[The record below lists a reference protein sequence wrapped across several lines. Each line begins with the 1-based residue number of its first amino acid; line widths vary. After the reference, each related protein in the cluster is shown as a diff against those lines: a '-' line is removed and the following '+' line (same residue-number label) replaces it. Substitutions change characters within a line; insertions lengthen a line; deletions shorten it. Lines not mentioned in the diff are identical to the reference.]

1 MMRIEQE
8 TINEIREK
16 NDILD
21 VVSEYVKLEK
31 RGRNYIG
38 LCPFHDE
45 KTPSFSVSE
54 DKQICHCFGC
64 KKGGNVFQFIQE
76 IKSVSFIDAVSELG
90 NRVGIHIEQE
100 TTSHDTSEIVDDH
113 IKMIEMHEL
122 MANNFHYILK
132 HTEEGE
138 AALAYLKSRGFTD
151 ELIND
156 RKIGYSPNHAKFT
169 HDFLEKNGYEA
180 VLAYEAGLLSRNDET
195 FDYFD
200 RFRDRII
207 FPLQNFQG
215 KTVGFSGRT
224 YTDQSPKYLNS
235 PETPIFQKR
244 KMLYNIDRARK
255 AIRQND
261 EVILLEGFMD
271 VIKASEANIKQVVA
285 TMGTALSKEHIIMV
299 KKLASNV
306 TLLYDGDFAG
316 TEAALNVGK
325 SLLTEGLNVFV
336 VNLPKKMDPDDYI
349 TEYGEDAFKSFVDGQ
364 KQSYVAFK
372 AQQLYYA
379 NENNDLKHDQH
390 LEELIQDLNLI
401 RSEFLR
407 KKVLQQIADL
417 YKVDV
422 NSLKNRLA
430 PTIVQNSIDYNYNV
444 PEIKEKKQDKVGRA
458 EQAILKHFMNHKQ
471 LFLEYHSRINQEDFT
486 SLNNR
491 VIFSRLNGYYKNNDV
506 FNISDFSSYIEEHQ
520 VMETVMYLDSML
532 INDEPE
538 KDEMEDYIEV
548 ISPSVDQELTIEYLN
563 EQLNRAMQ
571 MGDLALQRQYLE
583 QIIQF
588 NRNRM

>member
-1 MMRIEQE
+1 MRIEQE
-8 TINEIREK
+8 LINEIREK

-76 IKSVSFIDAVSELG
+76 IKGISFVDAVRELG
-90 NRVGIHIEQE
+90 DKVDIYIEQQE
-100 TTSHDTSEIVDDH
+100 TAPTEGIVDDH

-122 MANNFHYILK
+122 MANNYHYILK

-138 AALAYLKSRGFTD
+138 AALNYLKSRGFTE

-156 RKIGYSPNHAKFT
+156 RKIGYAPNHSKFT
-169 HDFLEKNGYEA
+169 HDFLEKNGYDA

-207 FPLQNFQG
+207 FPLLNFQG

-255 AIRQND
+255 FIRQND

-271 VIKASEANIKQVVA
+271 VIKSFEADIKQVVA
-285 TMGTALSKEHIIMV
+285 TMGTALSREHVTMV

-316 TEAALNVGK
+316 KEAAINVGK
-325 SLLTEGLNVFV
+325 DLLNEGLNVFV
-336 VNLPKKMDPDDYI
+336 VNLPKTMDPDDYI
-349 TEYGEDAFKSFVDGQ
+349 TEYGSDAFKSFVEGQ
-364 KQSYVAFK
+364 KQSYVTFK

-379 NENNDLKHDQH
+379 NENNDLKHEQH
-390 LEELIQDLNLI
+390 IEELIHDINLI
-401 RSEFLR
+401 QSEFLR
-407 KKVLQQIADL
+407 KKVLQQVADL

-422 NSLKNRLA
+422 NSLKNRLS
-430 PTIVQNSIDYNYNV
+430 PNIVQNYTDYNNFV
-444 PEIKEKKQDKVGRA
+444 PEMKEKKLDKIGRA
-458 EQAILKHFMNHKQ
+458 EQALLKHFMNHKQ

-520 VMETVMYLDSML
+520 IIETVMYLDSLL

-538 KDEMEDYIEV
+538 TEEIEDYIRIICPNEHKEN
-548 ISPSVDQELTIEYLN
+548 SIEYLN
-563 EQLNRAMQ
+563 QQLNKAMQ
-571 MGDLALQRQYLE
+571 AGDIALQRQYLE
-583 QIIQF
+583 QIVQY

>member
-1 MMRIEQE
+1 MRIEQE
-8 TINEIREK
+8 LINEIREK

-76 IKSVSFIDAVSELG
+76 IKGISFVDAVRELG
-90 NRVGIHIEQE
+90 DKVDIHIEKQE
-100 TTSHDTSEIVDDH
+100 TAPTEGIVDDH

-122 MANNFHYILK
+122 MANNYHYILK

-138 AALAYLKSRGFTD
+138 AALNYLKSRGFTE

-156 RKIGYSPNHAKFT
+156 RKIGYAPNHSKFT
-169 HDFLEKNGYEA
+169 HDFLEKNGYDA

-207 FPLQNFQG
+207 FPLLNFQG

-255 AIRQND
+255 FIRQND

-271 VIKASEANIKQVVA
+271 VIKSFEADIKQVVA
-285 TMGTALSKEHIIMV
+285 TMGTALSREHVTMV

-316 TEAALNVGK
+316 KEAAINVGK
-325 SLLTEGLNVFV
+325 DLLNEGLNVFV
-336 VNLPKKMDPDDYI
+336 VNLPKTMDPDDYI
-349 TEYGEDAFKSFVDGQ
+349 TEYGSDAFKSFVEGQ

-379 NENNDLKHDQH
+379 NENNDLKHEQH
-390 LEELIQDLNLI
+390 IEELIHDINLI
-401 RSEFLR
+401 QSEFLR
-407 KKVLQQIADL
+407 KKVLQQVADL

-422 NSLKNRLA
+422 NSLKNRLS
-430 PTIVQNSIDYNYNV
+430 PNIVQNHTDYNNFV
-444 PEIKEKKQDKVGRA
+444 PEMKEKKLDKVGRA
-458 EQAILKHFMNHKQ
+458 EQALLKHFMNHKQ

-520 VMETVMYLDSML
+520 IIETVMYLDSLL

-538 KDEMEDYIEV
+538 TEEIEDYIRI
-548 ISPSVDQELTIEYLN
+548 ISPNEHKENSIEYLN
-563 EQLNRAMQ
+563 QQLNKAMQ
-571 MGDLALQRQYLE
+571 AGDIALQRQYLE
-583 QIIQF
+583 QIVQY

>member
-1 MMRIEQE
+1 MRIEQE

-31 RGRNYIG
+31 KGRNYIG

-76 IKSVSFIDAVSELG
+76 IKDIPFVEAVKELG
-90 NRVGIHIEQE
+90 SRVDIHVESNE
-100 TTSHDTSEIVDDH
+100 PSSSEAIVDDH

-138 AALAYLKSRGFTD
+138 EALAYLKSRGFTD

-156 RKIGYSPNHAKFT
+156 RKIGYSPNHSKFT
-169 HDFLEKNGYEA
+169 HDFLEKNGYDA
-180 VLAYEAGLLSRNDET
+180 VLAFEAGLLSRNDET

-207 FPLQNFQG
+207 FPLLNFQG

-224 YTDQSPKYLNS
+224 YTDQTPKYLNS

-255 AIRQND
+255 FIRQND

-271 VIKASEANIKQVVA
+271 VIKADQADIKQVVA

-316 TEAALNVGK
+316 NEAALNVGK
-325 SLLTEGLNVFV
+325 ILLNEGINVYV
-336 VNLPKKMDPDDYI
+336 VHLPKKMDPDDYI
-349 TEYGEDAFKSFVDGQ
+349 TEYGNEAFKSFVDSQ
-364 KQSYVAFK
+364 KQSFVGFK

-379 NENNDLKHDQH
+379 NENNDLKHEQH
-390 LEELIQDLNLI
+390 LEELINDINLI
-401 RSEFLR
+401 RSDFLR
-407 KKVLQQIADL
+407 KKVLQQVADL

-422 NSLKNRLA
+422 NSLKNQLS
-430 PTIVQNSIDYNYNV
+430 PNIVQNTIDYDQYV
-444 PEIKEKKQDKVGRA
+444 PDFKEKKLDKVGRA
-458 EQAILKHFMNHKQ
+458 EQALIKHFMNQKQ

-506 FNISDFSSYIEEHQ
+506 FNISDFSSYIEDHNI
-520 VMETVMYLDSML
+520 METVMYLDSLL
-532 INDEPE
+532 INDDPE
-538 KDEMEDYIEV
+538 SEEIEDYINI
-548 ISPSVDQELTIEYLN
+548 ISPEEIKENTIEYLN
-563 EQLNRAMQ
+563 EQLNKAMQ
-571 MGDLALQRQYLE
+571 SGDMALQRQYLE
-583 QIIQF
+583 QIVQY

>member
-1 MMRIEQE
+1 MRIEQE
-8 TINEIREK
+8 LINEIREK

-76 IKSVSFIDAVSELG
+76 IKGISFVDAVRELG
-90 NRVGIHIEQE
+90 DKVDIHIEQQE
-100 TTSHDTSEIVDDH
+100 TAPTEGIVDDH

-122 MANNFHYILK
+122 MANNYHYILK

-138 AALAYLKSRGFTD
+138 AALNYLKSRGFTE

-156 RKIGYSPNHAKFT
+156 RKIGYAPNHSKFT
-169 HDFLEKNGYEA
+169 HDFLEKNGYDA

-207 FPLQNFQG
+207 FPLLNFQG

-244 KMLYNIDRARK
+244 KMLYNINRARK
-255 AIRQND
+255 FIRQND

-271 VIKASEANIKQVVA
+271 VIKSFEADIKQVVA
-285 TMGTALSKEHIIMV
+285 TMGTALSREHVTMV

-316 TEAALNVGK
+316 KEAAINVGK
-325 SLLTEGLNVFV
+325 DLLNEGLNVFV
-336 VNLPKKMDPDDYI
+336 VNLPKTMDPDDYI
-349 TEYGEDAFKSFVDGQ
+349 TEYGSDAFKSFVEGQ
-364 KQSYVAFK
+364 KQSYVTFK

-379 NENNDLKHDQH
+379 NENNDLKHEQH
-390 LEELIQDLNLI
+390 IEELIHDINLI
-401 RSEFLR
+401 QSEFLR
-407 KKVLQQIADL
+407 KKVLQQVADL

-422 NSLKNRLA
+422 NSLKNRLS
-430 PTIVQNSIDYNYNV
+430 PNIVQNYTDYNNFV
-444 PEIKEKKQDKVGRA
+444 PEMKEKKLDKIGRA
-458 EQAILKHFMNHKQ
+458 EQALLKHFMNHKQ

-520 VMETVMYLDSML
+520 IIETVMYLDSLL

-538 KDEMEDYIEV
+538 TEEIEDYIRIICPNEHKEN
-548 ISPSVDQELTIEYLN
+548 SIEYLN
-563 EQLNRAMQ
+563 QQLNKAMQ
-571 MGDLALQRQYLE
+571 AGDIALQRQYLE
-583 QIIQF
+583 QIVQY

>member
-1 MMRIEQE
+1 MRIEQE

-76 IKSVSFIDAVSELG
+76 IKDIPFVEAVKELG
-90 NRVGIHIEQE
+90 SRVDIHVESNE
-100 TTSHDTSEIVDDH
+100 PSSSEAIVDDH

-138 AALAYLKSRGFTD
+138 EALAYLKSRGFTD

-156 RKIGYSPNHAKFT
+156 RKIGYSPNHSKFT
-169 HDFLEKNGYEA
+169 HDFLEKNGYDA
-180 VLAYEAGLLSRNDET
+180 VLAFEAGLLSRNDET

-207 FPLQNFQG
+207 FPLLNFQG

-224 YTDQSPKYLNS
+224 YTDQTPKYLNS

-255 AIRQND
+255 FIRQND

-271 VIKASEANIKQVVA
+271 VIKADQADIKQVVA

-316 TEAALNVGK
+316 NEAALNVGK
-325 SLLTEGLNVFV
+325 ILLNEGINVYV
-336 VNLPKKMDPDDYI
+336 VHLPKKMDPDDYI
-349 TEYGEDAFKSFVDGQ
+349 TEYGNEAFKSFVDSQ
-364 KQSYVAFK
+364 KQSFVGFK

-379 NENNDLKHDQH
+379 NENNDLKHEQH
-390 LEELIQDLNLI
+390 LEQLINDINLI
-401 RSEFLR
+401 RSDFLR
-407 KKVLQQIADL
+407 KKVLQQVADL

-422 NSLKNRLA
+422 NSLKNQLS
-430 PTIVQNSIDYNYNV
+430 PNIVQNTIDYDQYV
-444 PEIKEKKQDKVGRA
+444 PDFKEKKLDKVGRA
-458 EQAILKHFMNHKQ
+458 EQALIKHFMNQKQ

-506 FNISDFSSYIEEHQ
+506 FNISDFSSYIEDHNI
-520 VMETVMYLDSML
+520 MESVMYLDSLL
-532 INDEPE
+532 INDDPE
-538 KDEMEDYIEV
+538 SEEIEDYINI
-548 ISPSVDQELTIEYLN
+548 ISPEEIKENTIEYLN
-563 EQLNRAMQ
+563 EQLNKAMQ
-571 MGDLALQRQYLE
+571 SGDMALQRQYLE
-583 QIIQF
+583 QIVQY

>member
-1 MMRIEQE
+1 MRIEQE
-8 TINEIREK
+8 LINEIREK

-76 IKSVSFIDAVSELG
+76 IKGISFVDAVRELG
-90 NRVGIHIEQE
+90 DKVDIHLEQQE
-100 TTSHDTSEIVDDH
+100 TAPTEGIVDDH

-122 MANNFHYILK
+122 MANNYHYILK

-138 AALAYLKSRGFTD
+138 AALNYLKSRGFTE

-156 RKIGYSPNHAKFT
+156 RKIGYAPNHYKFT
-169 HDFLEKNGYEA
+169 HDFLEKNGYDA

-207 FPLQNFQG
+207 FPLLNFQG

-255 AIRQND
+255 FIRQND

-271 VIKASEANIKQVVA
+271 VIKSFEADIKQVVA
-285 TMGTALSKEHIIMV
+285 TMGTALSREHVTMV

-316 TEAALNVGK
+316 KEAAINVGK
-325 SLLTEGLNVFV
+325 DLLNEGLNVFV
-336 VNLPKKMDPDDYI
+336 VNLPKTMDPDDYI
-349 TEYGEDAFKSFVDGQ
+349 TEYGSDAFKSFVEGQ
-364 KQSYVAFK
+364 KQSYVTFK

-379 NENNDLKHDQH
+379 NENNDLKHEQH
-390 LEELIQDLNLI
+390 IEELIHDINLI
-401 RSEFLR
+401 QSEFLR
-407 KKVLQQIADL
+407 KKVLQQVADL

-422 NSLKNRLA
+422 NSLKNRLS
-430 PTIVQNSIDYNYNV
+430 PNIVQNYTDYNNFV
-444 PEIKEKKQDKVGRA
+444 PEMKEKKLDKIGRA
-458 EQAILKHFMNHKQ
+458 EQALLKHFMNHKQ

-520 VMETVMYLDSML
+520 IIETVMYLDSLL

-538 KDEMEDYIEV
+538 TEEIEDYIRI
-548 ISPSVDQELTIEYLN
+548 ISPNEHKENSIEYLN
-563 EQLNRAMQ
+563 QQLNKAMQ
-571 MGDLALQRQYLE
+571 AGDIALQRQYLE
-583 QIIQF
+583 QIVQY

>member
-1 MMRIEQE
+1 MRIEQE

-76 IKSVSFIDAVSELG
+76 IKDIPFVEAVKELG
-90 NRVGIHIEQE
+90 SRVDIHVESNE
-100 TTSHDTSEIVDDH
+100 PSSSEAIVDDH

-138 AALAYLKSRGFTD
+138 EALAYLKSRGFTD

-156 RKIGYSPNHAKFT
+156 RKIGYSPNHSKFT
-169 HDFLEKNGYEA
+169 HDFLEKNGYDA
-180 VLAYEAGLLSRNDET
+180 VLAFEAGLLSRNDET

-200 RFRDRII
+200 RFRDKII
-207 FPLQNFQG
+207 FPLLNFQG

-224 YTDQSPKYLNS
+224 YTDQTPKYLNS

-255 AIRQND
+255 FIRQND

-271 VIKASEANIKQVVA
+271 VIKADQADIKQVVA

-316 TEAALNVGK
+316 NEAALNVGK
-325 SLLTEGLNVFV
+325 ILLNEGINVYV
-336 VNLPKKMDPDDYI
+336 VHLPKKMDPDDYI
-349 TEYGEDAFKSFVDGQ
+349 TEYGNEAFKSFVDSQ
-364 KQSYVAFK
+364 KQSFVGFK

-379 NENNDLKHDQH
+379 NENNDLKHEQH
-390 LEELIQDLNLI
+390 LEELINDINLI
-401 RSEFLR
+401 RSDFLR
-407 KKVLQQIADL
+407 KKVLQQVADL

-422 NSLKNRLA
+422 NSLKNQLS
-430 PTIVQNSIDYNYNV
+430 PNIVQNTIDYDQYV
-444 PEIKEKKQDKVGRA
+444 PDFKEKKLDKVGRA
-458 EQAILKHFMNHKQ
+458 EQALIKHFMNQKQ

-506 FNISDFSSYIEEHQ
+506 FNISDFSSYIEDHNI
-520 VMETVMYLDSML
+520 METVMYLDSLL
-532 INDEPE
+532 INDDPE
-538 KDEMEDYIEV
+538 SEEIEDYINI
-548 ISPSVDQELTIEYLN
+548 ISPEEIKENTIEYLN
-563 EQLNRAMQ
+563 EQLNKAMQ
-571 MGDLALQRQYLE
+571 SGDMALQRQYLE
-583 QIIQF
+583 QIVQY

>member
-8 TINEIREK
+8 LINEIREK

-76 IKSVSFIDAVSELG
+76 IKDVSFVDAVRELG
-90 NRVGIHIEQE
+90 DKVDIHIEKQE
-100 TTSHDTSEIVDDH
+100 TVATDSMVDDH

-122 MANNFHYILK
+122 MANNYHYILK

-138 AALAYLKSRGFTD
+138 AALNYLKSRGFSD
-151 ELIND
+151 DLIND
-156 RKIGYSPNHAKFT
+156 RKIGYAPNHSKFT
-169 HDFLEKNGYEA
+169 HDFLEKNGYDA
-180 VLAYEAGLLSRNDET
+180 VLAFEAGLLSRNDET

-207 FPLQNFQG
+207 FPLLNFQG

-255 AIRQND
+255 FIRQND

-271 VIKASEANIKQVVA
+271 VIKSDEADIKQVVA

-316 TEAALNVGK
+316 KEAAINVGK
-325 SLLTEGLNVFV
+325 ELLNEGLNVFV

-349 TEYGEDAFKSFVDGQ
+349 SEYGSEAFKSFVEGQ

-379 NENNDLKHDQH
+379 NENNDLKHGQH
-390 LEELIQDLNLI
+390 LEELVNDINLI

-407 KKVLQQIADL
+407 KKVLQQVADL

-422 NSLKNRLA
+422 NSLKNRLS
-430 PTIVQNSIDYNYNV
+430 PNIVQNNADYYDVV
-444 PEIKEKKQDKVGRA
+444 PEMKEKKLDKIGRA
-458 EQAILKHFMNHKQ
+458 EQALLKHFMNHKQ

-520 VMETVMYLDSML
+520 IMETVMYLDSLL

-538 KDEMEDYIEV
+538 TDEMEDYIRV
-548 ISPSVDQELTIEYLN
+548 ISPNEQEENSIEYLN
-563 EQLNRAMQ
+563 EQLNKAMQ
-571 MGDLALQRQYLE
+571 AGDFALQRQYLE
-583 QIIQF
+583 QIVQY

>member
-1 MMRIEQE
+1 MRIEQE

-54 DKQICHCFGC
+54 DKQICHCFCC

-76 IKSVSFIDAVSELG
+76 IKDIPFVEAVKELG
-90 NRVGIHIEQE
+90 SRVDIHVESNE
-100 TTSHDTSEIVDDH
+100 PSSSEAIVDDH

-138 AALAYLKSRGFTD
+138 EALAYLKSRGFTD

-156 RKIGYSPNHAKFT
+156 RKIGYSPNHSKFT
-169 HDFLEKNGYEA
+169 HDFLEKNGYDA
-180 VLAYEAGLLSRNDET
+180 VLAFEAGLLSRNDET

-207 FPLQNFQG
+207 FPLLNFQG

-224 YTDQSPKYLNS
+224 YTDQTPKYLNS

-255 AIRQND
+255 FIRQND

-271 VIKASEANIKQVVA
+271 VIKADQADIKQVVA

-316 TEAALNVGK
+316 NEAALNVGK
-325 SLLTEGLNVFV
+325 ILLNEGINVYV
-336 VNLPKKMDPDDYI
+336 VHLPKKMDPDDYI
-349 TEYGEDAFKSFVDGQ
+349 TEYGNEAFKSFVDSQ
-364 KQSYVAFK
+364 KQSFVGFK

-379 NENNDLKHDQH
+379 NENNDLKHEQH
-390 LEELIQDLNLI
+390 LEELINDINLI
-401 RSEFLR
+401 RSDFLR
-407 KKVLQQIADL
+407 KKVLQQVADL

-422 NSLKNRLA
+422 NSLKNQLS
-430 PTIVQNSIDYNYNV
+430 PNIVQNTIDYDQYV
-444 PEIKEKKQDKVGRA
+444 PDFKEKKLDKVGRA
-458 EQAILKHFMNHKQ
+458 EQALIKHFMNQKQ

-506 FNISDFSSYIEEHQ
+506 FNISDFSSYIEDHNI
-520 VMETVMYLDSML
+520 METVMYLDSLL
-532 INDEPE
+532 INDDPE
-538 KDEMEDYIEV
+538 SEEIEDYINI
-548 ISPSVDQELTIEYLN
+548 ISPEEIKENTIEYLN
-563 EQLNRAMQ
+563 EQLNKAMQ
-571 MGDLALQRQYLE
+571 SGDMALQRQYLE
-583 QIIQF
+583 QIVQY

>member
-1 MMRIEQE
+1 MRIEQE
-8 TINEIREK
+8 LINEIREK

-76 IKSVSFIDAVSELG
+76 IKGISFVDAVRELG
-90 NRVGIHIEQE
+90 DKVDIHIEQQE
-100 TTSHDTSEIVDDH
+100 TPPTEGIVDDH

-122 MANNFHYILK
+122 MANNYHYILK

-138 AALAYLKSRGFTD
+138 AALNYLKSRGFTE

-156 RKIGYSPNHAKFT
+156 RKIGYAPNHSKFT
-169 HDFLEKNGYEA
+169 HDFLEKNGYDA

-207 FPLQNFQG
+207 FPLLNFQG

-255 AIRQND
+255 FIRQND

-271 VIKASEANIKQVVA
+271 VIKSFEADIKQVVA
-285 TMGTALSKEHIIMV
+285 TMGTALSREHVTMV

-316 TEAALNVGK
+316 KEAAINVGK
-325 SLLTEGLNVFV
+325 DLLNEGLNVFV
-336 VNLPKKMDPDDYI
+336 VNLPKTMDPDDYI
-349 TEYGEDAFKSFVDGQ
+349 TEYGSDAFKSFVEGQ
-364 KQSYVAFK
+364 KQSYVTFK

-379 NENNDLKHDQH
+379 NENNDLKHEQH
-390 LEELIQDLNLI
+390 IEELIHDINLI
-401 RSEFLR
+401 QSEFLR
-407 KKVLQQIADL
+407 KKVLQQVADL

-422 NSLKNRLA
+422 NSLKNRLS
-430 PTIVQNSIDYNYNV
+430 PNIVQNYTDYNNFV
-444 PEIKEKKQDKVGRA
+444 PEMKEKKLDKIGRA
-458 EQAILKHFMNHKQ
+458 EQALLKHFMNHKQ

-520 VMETVMYLDSML
+520 IIETVMYLDSLL

-538 KDEMEDYIEV
+538 TEEIEDYIRI
-548 ISPSVDQELTIEYLN
+548 ISPNEHKENSIEYLN
-563 EQLNRAMQ
+563 QQLNKAMQ
-571 MGDLALQRQYLE
+571 AGDIALQRQYLE
-583 QIIQF
+583 QIVQY

>member
-1 MMRIEQE
+1 MRIEQE
-8 TINEIREK
+8 LINEIREK

-76 IKSVSFIDAVSELG
+76 IKGISFVDAVRELG
-90 NRVGIHIEQE
+90 DKVDIHIEQQE
-100 TTSHDTSEIVDDH
+100 TAPTEGIVDDH

-122 MANNFHYILK
+122 MANNYHYILK

-138 AALAYLKSRGFTD
+138 AALNYLKSRGFTE

-156 RKIGYSPNHAKFT
+156 RKIGYAPNHSKFT
-169 HDFLEKNGYEA
+169 HDFLEKNGYDA

-207 FPLQNFQG
+207 FPLLNFQG

-255 AIRQND
+255 FIRQND

-271 VIKASEANIKQVVA
+271 VIKSFEADIKQVVA
-285 TMGTALSKEHIIMV
+285 TMGTALSREHVTMV

-316 TEAALNVGK
+316 KEAAINVGK
-325 SLLTEGLNVFV
+325 DLLNEGLNVFV
-336 VNLPKKMDPDDYI
+336 VNLPKTMDPDDYI
-349 TEYGEDAFKSFVDGQ
+349 TEYGSDAFKSFVEGQ
-364 KQSYVAFK
+364 KQSYVTFK

-379 NENNDLKHDQH
+379 NENNDLKHEQH
-390 LEELIQDLNLI
+390 IEELIHDINLI
-401 RSEFLR
+401 QSEFLR
-407 KKVLQQIADL
+407 KKVLQQVADL

-422 NSLKNRLA
+422 NSLKNRLS
-430 PTIVQNSIDYNYNV
+430 PNIVQNYTDYNNFV
-444 PEIKEKKQDKVGRA
+444 PEMKEKKLDKIGRA
-458 EQAILKHFMNHKQ
+458 EQALLKHFMNHKQ

-520 VMETVMYLDSML
+520 IIETVMYLDSLL

-538 KDEMEDYIEV
+538 TEEIEDYIRI
-548 ISPSVDQELTIEYLN
+548 ISPNEHKENSIEYLN
-563 EQLNRAMQ
+563 QQLNKAMQ
-571 MGDLALQRQYLE
+571 AGDIALQRQYLE
-583 QIIQF
+583 QIVQY

>member
-1 MMRIEQE
+1 MRIEQE

-54 DKQICHCFGC
+54 EKQICHCFGC

-76 IKSVSFIDAVSELG
+76 IKEIPFVEAVKELG
-90 NRVGIHIEQE
+90 SRVDIHVESNE
-100 TTSHDTSEIVDDH
+100 PSSSEAIVDDH

-138 AALAYLKSRGFTD
+138 EALAYLKSRGFTD

-156 RKIGYSPNHAKFT
+156 RKIGYSPNHSKFT
-169 HDFLEKNGYEA
+169 HDFLEKNGYDA
-180 VLAYEAGLLSRNDET
+180 VLAFEAGLLSRNDET

-207 FPLQNFQG
+207 FPLLNFQG

-224 YTDQSPKYLNS
+224 YTDQTPKYLNS

-255 AIRQND
+255 FIRQND

-271 VIKASEANIKQVVA
+271 VIKADQADIKQVVA

-316 TEAALNVGK
+316 NEAALNVGK
-325 SLLTEGLNVFV
+325 ILLNEGINVYV
-336 VNLPKKMDPDDYI
+336 VHLPKKMDPDDYI
-349 TEYGEDAFKSFVDGQ
+349 TEYGNEAFKSFVDSQ
-364 KQSYVAFK
+364 KQSFVGFK

-379 NENNDLKHDQH
+379 NENNDLKHEQH
-390 LEELIQDLNLI
+390 LEELINDINLI
-401 RSEFLR
+401 RSDFLR
-407 KKVLQQIADL
+407 KKVLQQVADL

-422 NSLKNRLA
+422 NSLKNQLS
-430 PTIVQNSIDYNYNV
+430 PNIVQNTIDYDQYV
-444 PEIKEKKQDKVGRA
+444 PDFKEKKLDKVGRA
-458 EQAILKHFMNHKQ
+458 EQALIKHFMNQKQ

-506 FNISDFSSYIEEHQ
+506 FNISDFSSYIEDHNI
-520 VMETVMYLDSML
+520 METVMYLDSLL
-532 INDEPE
+532 INDDPE
-538 KDEMEDYIEV
+538 SEEIEDYINI
-548 ISPSVDQELTIEYLN
+548 ISPEEIKENTIEYLN
-563 EQLNRAMQ
+563 EQLNKAMQ
-571 MGDLALQRQYLE
+571 SGDMALQRQYLE
-583 QIIQF
+583 QIVQY

>member
-1 MMRIEQE
+1 MRIEQE
-8 TINEIREK
+8 LINEIREK

-76 IKSVSFIDAVSELG
+76 IKGISFVDAVRELG
-90 NRVGIHIEQE
+90 HKVDIHIEQQE
-100 TTSHDTSEIVDDH
+100 TAPTEGIVDDH

-122 MANNFHYILK
+122 MANNYHYILK

-138 AALAYLKSRGFTD
+138 AALNYLKSRGFTE

-156 RKIGYSPNHAKFT
+156 RKIGYAPNHSKFT
-169 HDFLEKNGYEA
+169 HDFLEKNGYDA

-207 FPLQNFQG
+207 FPLLNFQG

-244 KMLYNIDRARK
+244 KMLYNINRARK
-255 AIRQND
+255 FIRQND

-271 VIKASEANIKQVVA
+271 VIKSFEADIKQVVA
-285 TMGTALSKEHIIMV
+285 TMGTALSREHVTMV

-316 TEAALNVGK
+316 KEAAINVGK
-325 SLLTEGLNVFV
+325 DLLNEGLNVFV
-336 VNLPKKMDPDDYI
+336 VNLPKTMDPDDYI
-349 TEYGEDAFKSFVDGQ
+349 TEYGSDAFKSFVEGQ
-364 KQSYVAFK
+364 KQSYVTFK

-379 NENNDLKHDQH
+379 NENNDLKHEQH
-390 LEELIQDLNLI
+390 IEELIHDINLI
-401 RSEFLR
+401 QSEFLR
-407 KKVLQQIADL
+407 KKVLQQVADL

-422 NSLKNRLA
+422 NSLKNRLS
-430 PTIVQNSIDYNYNV
+430 PNIVQNYTDYNNFV
-444 PEIKEKKQDKVGRA
+444 PEMKEKKLDKIGRA
-458 EQAILKHFMNHKQ
+458 EQALLKHFMNHKQ

-520 VMETVMYLDSML
+520 IIETVMYLDSLL

-538 KDEMEDYIEV
+538 TEEIEDYIRIICPNEHKEN
-548 ISPSVDQELTIEYLN
+548 SIEYLN
-563 EQLNRAMQ
+563 QQLNKAMQ
-571 MGDLALQRQYLE
+571 AGDIALQRQYLE
-583 QIIQF
+583 QIVQY

>member
-1 MMRIEQE
+1 MRIEQE

-76 IKSVSFIDAVSELG
+76 IKDIPFVEAVKELG
-90 NRVGIHIEQE
+90 SRVDIHVESNE
-100 TTSHDTSEIVDDH
+100 PSSSEAIVDDH

-138 AALAYLKSRGFTD
+138 EALAYLKSRGFTD

-156 RKIGYSPNHAKFT
+156 RKIGYSPNHSKFT
-169 HDFLEKNGYEA
+169 HDFLEKNGYDA
-180 VLAYEAGLLSRNDET
+180 VLAFEAGLLSRNDET

-207 FPLQNFQG
+207 FPLLNFQG

-224 YTDQSPKYLNS
+224 YTDQTPKYLNS

-255 AIRQND
+255 FIRQND

-271 VIKASEANIKQVVA
+271 VIKADQADIKQVVA

-316 TEAALNVGK
+316 NEAALNVGK
-325 SLLTEGLNVFV
+325 ILLNEGINVYV
-336 VNLPKKMDPDDYI
+336 VHLPKKMDPDDYI
-349 TEYGEDAFKSFVDGQ
+349 TEYGNEAFKSFVDSQ
-364 KQSYVAFK
+364 KQSFVGFK

-379 NENNDLKHDQH
+379 NENNDLKHEQH
-390 LEELIQDLNLI
+390 LEELINDINLI
-401 RSEFLR
+401 RSDFLR
-407 KKVLQQIADL
+407 KKVLQQVADL

-422 NSLKNRLA
+422 NSLKNQLS
-430 PTIVQNSIDYNYNV
+430 PNIVQNTIDYDQYV
-444 PEIKEKKQDKVGRA
+444 PDFKEKKLDKVGRA
-458 EQAILKHFMNHKQ
+458 EQALIKHFMNQKQ

-506 FNISDFSSYIEEHQ
+506 FNISDFSSYIEDHNI
-520 VMETVMYLDSML
+520 METVMYLDSLL
-532 INDEPE
+532 INDDPE
-538 KDEMEDYIEV
+538 SEEIEDYINI
-548 ISPSVDQELTIEYLN
+548 ISPEEIKENTIEYLN
-563 EQLNRAMQ
+563 EQLNKAMQ
-571 MGDLALQRQYLE
+571 SGDMALQRQYLE
-583 QIIQF
+583 QIVQY

>member
-1 MMRIEQE
+1 MRIEQE

-76 IKSVSFIDAVSELG
+76 IKDIPFVEAVKELG
-90 NRVGIHIEQE
+90 SRVDIHVESNE
-100 TTSHDTSEIVDDH
+100 PSSSEAIVDDH

-138 AALAYLKSRGFTD
+138 EALAYLKSRGFTD

-156 RKIGYSPNHAKFT
+156 RKIGYSPNHSKFT
-169 HDFLEKNGYEA
+169 HDFLEKNGYDA
-180 VLAYEAGLLSRNDET
+180 VLAFEAGLLSRNDET

-207 FPLQNFQG
+207 FPLLNFQG

-224 YTDQSPKYLNS
+224 YTDQTPKYLNS

-255 AIRQND
+255 FIRQND

-271 VIKASEANIKQVVA
+271 VIKADQADIKQVVA

-316 TEAALNVGK
+316 NEAALNVGK
-325 SLLTEGLNVFV
+325 ILLNEGINVYV
-336 VNLPKKMDPDDYI
+336 VHLPKKMDPDDYI
-349 TEYGEDAFKSFVDGQ
+349 TEYGKEAFKSFVDSQ
-364 KQSYVAFK
+364 KQSFVGFK

-379 NENNDLKHDQH
+379 NENNDLKHEQH
-390 LEELIQDLNLI
+390 LEELINDINLI
-401 RSEFLR
+401 RSDFLR
-407 KKVLQQIADL
+407 KKVLQQVADL

-422 NSLKNRLA
+422 NSLKNQLS
-430 PTIVQNSIDYNYNV
+430 PNIVQNTIDYDQYV
-444 PEIKEKKQDKVGRA
+444 PDFKEKKLDKVGRA
-458 EQAILKHFMNHKQ
+458 EQALIKHFMNQKQ

-506 FNISDFSSYIEEHQ
+506 FNISDFSSYIEDHNI
-520 VMETVMYLDSML
+520 METVMYLDSLL
-532 INDEPE
+532 INDDPE
-538 KDEMEDYIEV
+538 SEEIEDYINI
-548 ISPSVDQELTIEYLN
+548 ISPEEIKENTIEYLN
-563 EQLNRAMQ
+563 EQLNKAMQ
-571 MGDLALQRQYLE
+571 SGDMALQRQYLE
-583 QIIQF
+583 QIVQY

>member
-1 MMRIEQE
+1 MRIEQE

-76 IKSVSFIDAVSELG
+76 IKDIPFVEAVKELG
-90 NRVGIHIEQE
+90 SRVDIHVESNE
-100 TTSHDTSEIVDDH
+100 PSSSEAIVDDH

-138 AALAYLKSRGFTD
+138 EALAYLKSRGFTD

-156 RKIGYSPNHAKFT
+156 RKIGYSPNHSKFT
-169 HDFLEKNGYEA
+169 HDFLEKNGYDA
-180 VLAYEAGLLSRNDET
+180 VLAFEAGLLSRNDET

-207 FPLQNFQG
+207 FPLLNFQG

-224 YTDQSPKYLNS
+224 YTDQTPKYLNS

-255 AIRQND
+255 FIRQND

-271 VIKASEANIKQVVA
+271 VIKADQADIKQVVA

-316 TEAALNVGK
+316 NEAALNVGK
-325 SLLTEGLNVFV
+325 ILLNEGINVYV
-336 VNLPKKMDPDDYI
+336 VHLPKKMDPDDYI
-349 TEYGEDAFKSFVDGQ
+349 TEYGNEAFKSFVDSQ
-364 KQSYVAFK
+364 KQSFVGFK

-379 NENNDLKHDQH
+379 NENNDLKHEQH
-390 LEELIQDLNLI
+390 LEELINDINLI
-401 RSEFLR
+401 RSDFLR
-407 KKVLQQIADL
+407 KKVLQQVADL

-422 NSLKNRLA
+422 NSLKNQLS
-430 PTIVQNSIDYNYNV
+430 PNIVQNTIDYDQYV
-444 PEIKEKKQDKVGRA
+444 PDFKEKKLDKVGRA
-458 EQAILKHFMNHKQ
+458 EQALIKHFMNQKQ

-506 FNISDFSSYIEEHQ
+506 FNISDFSSYIEDYNI
-520 VMETVMYLDSML
+520 METVMYLDSLL
-532 INDEPE
+532 INDDPE
-538 KDEMEDYIEV
+538 SEEIEDYINI
-548 ISPSVDQELTIEYLN
+548 ISPEEIKENTIEYLN
-563 EQLNRAMQ
+563 EQLNKAMQ
-571 MGDLALQRQYLE
+571 SGDMALQRQYLE
-583 QIIQF
+583 QIVQY

>member
-1 MMRIEQE
+1 MRIEQE
-8 TINEIREK
+8 LINEIREK

-76 IKSVSFIDAVSELG
+76 IKGISFVDAVRELG
-90 NRVGIHIEQE
+90 DKVDIHIEQQE
-100 TTSHDTSEIVDDH
+100 TAPTEGIVDDH

-122 MANNFHYILK
+122 MANNYHYILK

-138 AALAYLKSRGFTD
+138 AALNYLKSRGFTE

-156 RKIGYSPNHAKFT
+156 RKIGYAPNHSKFT
-169 HDFLEKNGYEA
+169 HDFLEKNGYDA

-207 FPLQNFQG
+207 FPLLNFQG

-255 AIRQND
+255 FIRQND

-271 VIKASEANIKQVVA
+271 VIKSFEADIKQVVA
-285 TMGTALSKEHIIMV
+285 TMGTALSREHVTMV

-316 TEAALNVGK
+316 KEAAINVGK
-325 SLLTEGLNVFV
+325 DLLNEGLNVFV
-336 VNLPKKMDPDDYI
+336 VNLPKTMDPDDYI
-349 TEYGEDAFKSFVDGQ
+349 TEYGSGAFKSFVEGQ
-364 KQSYVAFK
+364 KQSYVTFK

-379 NENNDLKHDQH
+379 NENNDLKHEQH
-390 LEELIQDLNLI
+390 IEELIHDINLI
-401 RSEFLR
+401 QSEFLR
-407 KKVLQQIADL
+407 KKVLQQVADL

-422 NSLKNRLA
+422 NSLKNRLS
-430 PTIVQNSIDYNYNV
+430 PNIVQNYTDYNNFV
-444 PEIKEKKQDKVGRA
+444 PEMKEKKLDKIGRA
-458 EQAILKHFMNHKQ
+458 EQALLKHFMNHKQ

-520 VMETVMYLDSML
+520 IIETVMYLDSLL

-538 KDEMEDYIEV
+538 TEEIEDYIRI
-548 ISPSVDQELTIEYLN
+548 ISPNEHKENSIEYLN
-563 EQLNRAMQ
+563 QQLNKAMQ
-571 MGDLALQRQYLE
+571 AGDIALQRQYLE
-583 QIIQF
+583 QIVQY

>member
-1 MMRIEQE
+1 MRIEQE
-8 TINEIREK
+8 LINEIREK

-76 IKSVSFIDAVSELG
+76 IKGISFVDAVRELG
-90 NRVGIHIEQE
+90 DKVDIHIEQQE
-100 TTSHDTSEIVDDH
+100 TAPTEGIVDDH

-122 MANNFHYILK
+122 MANNYHYILK

-138 AALAYLKSRGFTD
+138 AALNYLKSRGFTE

-156 RKIGYSPNHAKFT
+156 RKIGYAPNHSKFT
-169 HDFLEKNGYEA
+169 HDFLEKNGYDA
-180 VLAYEAGLLSRNDET
+180 VFAYEAGLLSRNDET

-207 FPLQNFQG
+207 FPLLNFQG

-255 AIRQND
+255 FIRQND

-271 VIKASEANIKQVVA
+271 VIKSFEADIKQVVA
-285 TMGTALSKEHIIMV
+285 TMGTALSREHVTMV

-316 TEAALNVGK
+316 KEAAINVGK
-325 SLLTEGLNVFV
+325 DLLNEGLNVFV
-336 VNLPKKMDPDDYI
+336 VNLPKTMDPDDYI
-349 TEYGEDAFKSFVDGQ
+349 TEYGSDAFKSFVEGQ
-364 KQSYVAFK
+364 KQSYVTFK

-379 NENNDLKHDQH
+379 NENNDLKHEQH
-390 LEELIQDLNLI
+390 IEELIHDINLI
-401 RSEFLR
+401 QSEFLR
-407 KKVLQQIADL
+407 KKVLQQVADL

-422 NSLKNRLA
+422 NSLKNRLS
-430 PTIVQNSIDYNYNV
+430 PNIVQNYTDYNNFV
-444 PEIKEKKQDKVGRA
+444 PEMKEKKLDKIGRA
-458 EQAILKHFMNHKQ
+458 EQALLKHFMNHKQ

-520 VMETVMYLDSML
+520 IIETVMYLDSLL

-538 KDEMEDYIEV
+538 TEEIEDYIRI
-548 ISPSVDQELTIEYLN
+548 ISPNEHKENSIEYLN
-563 EQLNRAMQ
+563 QQLNKAMQ
-571 MGDLALQRQYLE
+571 AGDIALQRQYLE
-583 QIIQF
+583 QIVQY

>member
-1 MMRIEQE
+1 MRIEQE

-76 IKSVSFIDAVSELG
+76 IKDIPFVEAVKELG
-90 NRVGIHIEQE
+90 NRVDIHVESNE
-100 TTSHDTSEIVDDH
+100 PSSSEAIVDDH

-138 AALAYLKSRGFTD
+138 EALAYLKSRGFTD

-156 RKIGYSPNHAKFT
+156 RKIGYSPNHSKFT
-169 HDFLEKNGYEA
+169 HDFLEKNGYDA
-180 VLAYEAGLLSRNDET
+180 VLAFEAGLLSRNDET

-207 FPLQNFQG
+207 FPLLNFQG

-224 YTDQSPKYLNS
+224 YTDQTPKYLNS

-255 AIRQND
+255 FIRQND

-271 VIKASEANIKQVVA
+271 VIKADQADIKQVVA

-316 TEAALNVGK
+316 NEAALNVGK
-325 SLLTEGLNVFV
+325 ILLNEGINVYV
-336 VNLPKKMDPDDYI
+336 VHLPKKLDPDDYI
-349 TEYGEDAFKSFVDGQ
+349 TEYGNEAFKSFVDSQ
-364 KQSYVAFK
+364 KQSFVGFK

-379 NENNDLKHDQH
+379 NENNDLKHEQH
-390 LEELIQDLNLI
+390 LEELINDINLI
-401 RSEFLR
+401 RSDFLR
-407 KKVLQQIADL
+407 KKVLQQVADL

-422 NSLKNRLA
+422 NSLKNQLS
-430 PTIVQNSIDYNYNV
+430 PNIVQNTIDYDQYV
-444 PEIKEKKQDKVGRA
+444 PDFKEKKLDKVGRA
-458 EQAILKHFMNHKQ
+458 EQALIKHFMNQKQ

-506 FNISDFSSYIEEHQ
+506 FNISDFSSYIEDHNI
-520 VMETVMYLDSML
+520 METVMYLDSLL
-532 INDEPE
+532 INDDPE
-538 KDEMEDYIEV
+538 SEEIEDYINI
-548 ISPSVDQELTIEYLN
+548 ISPEEIKENTIEYLN
-563 EQLNRAMQ
+563 EQLNKAMQ
-571 MGDLALQRQYLE
+571 SGDMALQRQYLE
-583 QIIQF
+583 QIVQY

>member
-1 MMRIEQE
+1 MRIEQE
-8 TINEIREK
+8 LINEIREK

-76 IKSVSFIDAVSELG
+76 IKGISFVDAVRELG
-90 NRVGIHIEQE
+90 DKVDIHIEQQE
-100 TTSHDTSEIVDDH
+100 TAPTEGIVDDH

-122 MANNFHYILK
+122 MANNYHYILK

-138 AALAYLKSRGFTD
+138 AALNYLKSRGFTE

-156 RKIGYSPNHAKFT
+156 RKIGYAPNHSKFT
-169 HDFLEKNGYEA
+169 HDFLEKNGYDA

-207 FPLQNFQG
+207 FPLLNFQG

-255 AIRQND
+255 FIRQND

-271 VIKASEANIKQVVA
+271 VIKSFEADIKQVVA
-285 TMGTALSKEHIIMV
+285 TMGTALSREHVTMV

-316 TEAALNVGK
+316 KEAAINVGK
-325 SLLTEGLNVFV
+325 DLLNEGLNVFV
-336 VNLPKKMDPDDYI
+336 VNLPKTMDPDDYI
-349 TEYGEDAFKSFVDGQ
+349 TEYGSDAFKSFVEGQ
-364 KQSYVAFK
+364 KQSYVTFK

-379 NENNDLKHDQH
+379 NENNDLKHEQH
-390 LEELIQDLNLI
+390 IEELIHDINLI
-401 RSEFLR
+401 QSEFLR
-407 KKVLQQIADL
+407 KKVLQQVADL

-422 NSLKNRLA
+422 NSLKNRLSHN
-430 PTIVQNSIDYNYNV
+430 IVQNYTDYNNFV
-444 PEIKEKKQDKVGRA
+444 PEMKEKKLDKIGRA
-458 EQAILKHFMNHKQ
+458 EQALLKHFMNHKQ

-520 VMETVMYLDSML
+520 IIETVMYLDSLL

-538 KDEMEDYIEV
+538 TEEIEDYIRI
-548 ISPSVDQELTIEYLN
+548 ISPNEHKENSIEYLN
-563 EQLNRAMQ
+563 QQLNKAMQ
-571 MGDLALQRQYLE
+571 AGDIALQRQYLE
-583 QIIQF
+583 QIVQY

>member
-1 MMRIEQE
+1 MRIEQE
-8 TINEIREK
+8 LINEIREK

-76 IKSVSFIDAVSELG
+76 IKGISFVDAVRELG
-90 NRVGIHIEQE
+90 DKVDIHIEQQE
-100 TTSHDTSEIVDDH
+100 TAPTEGIVDDH

-122 MANNFHYILK
+122 MANNYHYILK

-138 AALAYLKSRGFTD
+138 AALNYLKSRGFTE
-151 ELIND
+151 ELINN
-156 RKIGYSPNHAKFT
+156 RKIGYAPNHSKFT
-169 HDFLEKNGYEA
+169 HDFLEKNGYDA

-207 FPLQNFQG
+207 FPLLNFQG

-255 AIRQND
+255 FIRQND

-271 VIKASEANIKQVVA
+271 VIKSFEADIKQVVA
-285 TMGTALSKEHIIMV
+285 TMGTALSREHVTMV

-316 TEAALNVGK
+316 KEAAINVGK
-325 SLLTEGLNVFV
+325 DLLNEGLNVFV
-336 VNLPKKMDPDDYI
+336 VNLPKTMDPDDYI
-349 TEYGEDAFKSFVDGQ
+349 TEYGSDAFKSFVEGQ
-364 KQSYVAFK
+364 KQSYVTFK

-379 NENNDLKHDQH
+379 NENNDLKHEQH
-390 LEELIQDLNLI
+390 IEELIHDINLI
-401 RSEFLR
+401 QSEFLR
-407 KKVLQQIADL
+407 KKVLQQVADL

-422 NSLKNRLA
+422 NSLKNRLS
-430 PTIVQNSIDYNYNV
+430 PNIVQNYTDYNNFV
-444 PEIKEKKQDKVGRA
+444 PEMKEKKLDKIGRA
-458 EQAILKHFMNHKQ
+458 EQALLKHFMNHKQ

-506 FNISDFSSYIEEHQ
+506 FNISDFSSYIEEPQ
-520 VMETVMYLDSML
+520 IIETVMYLDSLL

-538 KDEMEDYIEV
+538 TEEIEDYIRI
-548 ISPSVDQELTIEYLN
+548 ISPNEHKENSIEYLN
-563 EQLNRAMQ
+563 QQLNKAMQ
-571 MGDLALQRQYLE
+571 AGDIALQRQYLE
-583 QIIQF
+583 QIVQY

>member
-21 VVSEYVKLEK
+21 VVGEYVKLEK

-76 IKSVSFIDAVSELG
+76 IKGVSFVDAVRELG
-90 NRVGIHIEQE
+90 EKVDIHVEKEDNNQTE
-100 TTSHDTSEIVDDH
+100 AIVDDH

-156 RKIGYSPNHAKFT
+156 RKIGYSPNHSKFT
-169 HDFLEKNGYEA
+169 HDFLEKNGYDA

-207 FPLQNFQG
+207 FPLLNFQG

-224 YTDQSPKYLNS
+224 YTDQTPKYLNS

-255 AIRQND
+255 FIRQND

-271 VIKASEANIKQVVA
+271 VIKSDEADVKQVVA

-316 TEAALNVGK
+316 KEAAIKVGK
-325 SLLTEGLNVFV
+325 ELLNEGLNVYV

-349 TEYGEDAFKSFVDGQ
+349 SEYGNEAFKSFVDGQ

-379 NENNDLKHDQH
+379 NENNDLKHEQH
-390 LEELIQDLNLI
+390 LEELIQDLNLV
-401 RSEFLR
+401 RSDFLR
-407 KKVLQQIADL
+407 KKVLQQVADL

-422 NSLKNRLA
+422 NSLKNQLS
-430 PTIVQNSIDYNYNV
+430 PNIVQNHVEYQQYV
-444 PEIKEKKQDKVGRA
+444 PEIKEKKLDKVGRA
-458 EQAILKHFMNHKQ
+458 EQALLKHFMNQKQ

-506 FNISDFSSYIEEHQ
+506 FNISDFSSYIEDHHI
-520 VMETVMYLDSML
+520 METVMYLDSL
-532 INDEPE
+532 LLNDEPE
-538 KDEMEDYIEV
+538 TDEMEDYINI
-548 ISPSVDQELTIEYLN
+548 ISPNERAENTIEYLN
-563 EQLNRAMQ
+563 EQLNKATQ
-571 MGDLALQRQYLE
+571 AGDIALQRQYLE
-583 QIIQF
+583 QIVQY

>member
-1 MMRIEQE
+1 MRIEQE
-8 TINEIREK
+8 LINEIREK

-76 IKSVSFIDAVSELG
+76 IKGISFVDAVRELG
-90 NRVGIHIEQE
+90 DKVDIHIEQQE
-100 TTSHDTSEIVDDH
+100 TAPTEGIVDDH

-122 MANNFHYILK
+122 MANNYHYILK

-138 AALAYLKSRGFTD
+138 AALNYLKSRGFTE

-156 RKIGYSPNHAKFT
+156 RKIGYAPNHSKFT
-169 HDFLEKNGYEA
+169 HDFLEKNGYDA

-207 FPLQNFQG
+207 FPLLNFQG

-255 AIRQND
+255 FIRQND

-271 VIKASEANIKQVVA
+271 VIKSFEADIKQVVA
-285 TMGTALSKEHIIMV
+285 TMGTALSREHVTMV

-316 TEAALNVGK
+316 KEAAINVGK
-325 SLLTEGLNVFV
+325 DLLNEGLNVFV
-336 VNLPKKMDPDDYI
+336 VNLPKTMDPDDYI
-349 TEYGEDAFKSFVDGQ
+349 TEYGSDAFKSFVEGQ
-364 KQSYVAFK
+364 KQSYVTFK

-379 NENNDLKHDQH
+379 NENNDLKHEQH
-390 LEELIQDLNLI
+390 IEELIHDINLI
-401 RSEFLR
+401 QSEFLR
-407 KKVLQQIADL
+407 KKVLQQVADL

-422 NSLKNRLA
+422 NSLKNRLS
-430 PTIVQNSIDYNYNV
+430 PNIVQNYTDYNNFV
-444 PEIKEKKQDKVGRA
+444 PEMKEKKLDKIGRA
-458 EQAILKHFMNHKQ
+458 EQALLKHFMNHKQ

-520 VMETVMYLDSML
+520 IIETVMYLDSLL

-538 KDEMEDYIEV
+538 IEEIEDYIRIICPNEHKEN
-548 ISPSVDQELTIEYLN
+548 SIEYLN
-563 EQLNRAMQ
+563 QQLNKAMQ
-571 MGDLALQRQYLE
+571 AGDIALQRQYLE
-583 QIIQF
+583 QIVQY

>member
-1 MMRIEQE
+1 MRIEQE

-76 IKSVSFIDAVSELG
+76 IKDIPFVEAVKELG
-90 NRVGIHIEQE
+90 SRVDIHVESNE
-100 TTSHDTSEIVDDH
+100 PSSSEAIVNDH

-138 AALAYLKSRGFTD
+138 EALAYLKSRGFTD

-156 RKIGYSPNHAKFT
+156 RKIGYSPNHSKFT
-169 HDFLEKNGYEA
+169 HDFLEKNGYDA
-180 VLAYEAGLLSRNDET
+180 VLAFEAGLLSRNDET

-207 FPLQNFQG
+207 FPLLNFQG

-224 YTDQSPKYLNS
+224 YTDQTPKYLNS

-255 AIRQND
+255 FIRQND

-271 VIKASEANIKQVVA
+271 VIKADQADIKQVVA

-316 TEAALNVGK
+316 NEAALNVGK
-325 SLLTEGLNVFV
+325 ILLNEGINVYV
-336 VNLPKKMDPDDYI
+336 VHLPKKMDPDDYI
-349 TEYGEDAFKSFVDGQ
+349 TEYGNEAFKSFVDSQ
-364 KQSYVAFK
+364 KQSFVGFK

-379 NENNDLKHDQH
+379 NENNDLKHEQH
-390 LEELIQDLNLI
+390 LEELINDINLI
-401 RSEFLR
+401 RSDFLR
-407 KKVLQQIADL
+407 KKVLQQVADL

-422 NSLKNRLA
+422 NSLKNQLS
-430 PTIVQNSIDYNYNV
+430 PNIVQNTIDYDQYV
-444 PEIKEKKQDKVGRA
+444 PDFKEKKLDKVGRA
-458 EQAILKHFMNHKQ
+458 EQALIKHFMNQKQ

-506 FNISDFSSYIEEHQ
+506 FNISDFSSYIEDHNI
-520 VMETVMYLDSML
+520 METVMYLDSLL
-532 INDEPE
+532 INDDPE
-538 KDEMEDYIEV
+538 SEEIEDYINI
-548 ISPSVDQELTIEYLN
+548 ISPEEIKENTIEYLN
-563 EQLNRAMQ
+563 EQLNKAMQ
-571 MGDLALQRQYLE
+571 SGDMALQRQYLE
-583 QIIQF
+583 QIVQY

>member
-1 MMRIEQE
+1 MRIEQE

-21 VVSEYVKLEK
+21 IVSEYVKLEK

-76 IKSVSFIDAVSELG
+76 IKDIPFVEAVKELG
-90 NRVGIHIEQE
+90 SRVDIHVESNE
-100 TTSHDTSEIVDDH
+100 PSSSEAIVDDH

-138 AALAYLKSRGFTD
+138 EALAYLKSRGFTD

-156 RKIGYSPNHAKFT
+156 RKIGYSPNHSKFT
-169 HDFLEKNGYEA
+169 HDFLEKNGYDA
-180 VLAYEAGLLSRNDET
+180 VLAFEAGLLSRNDET

-207 FPLQNFQG
+207 FPLLNFQG

-224 YTDQSPKYLNS
+224 YTDQTPKYLNS

-255 AIRQND
+255 FIRQND

-271 VIKASEANIKQVVA
+271 VIKADQADIKQVVA

-316 TEAALNVGK
+316 NEAALNVGK
-325 SLLTEGLNVFV
+325 ILLNEGINVYV
-336 VNLPKKMDPDDYI
+336 VHLPKKMDPDDYI
-349 TEYGEDAFKSFVDGQ
+349 TEYGNEAFKSFVDSQ
-364 KQSYVAFK
+364 KQSFVGFK

-379 NENNDLKHDQH
+379 NENNDLKHEQH
-390 LEELIQDLNLI
+390 LEELINDINLI
-401 RSEFLR
+401 RSDFLR
-407 KKVLQQIADL
+407 KKVLQQVADL

-422 NSLKNRLA
+422 NSLKNQLS
-430 PTIVQNSIDYNYNV
+430 PNIVQNTIDYDQHV
-444 PEIKEKKQDKVGRA
+444 PDFKEKKLDKVGRA
-458 EQAILKHFMNHKQ
+458 EQALIKHFMNQKQ

-506 FNISDFSSYIEEHQ
+506 FNISDFSSYIEDYNI
-520 VMETVMYLDSML
+520 METVMYLDSLL
-532 INDEPE
+532 INDDPE
-538 KDEMEDYIEV
+538 SEEIEDYINI
-548 ISPSVDQELTIEYLN
+548 ISPEEIKENTIEYLN
-563 EQLNRAMQ
+563 EQLNKAMQ
-571 MGDLALQRQYLE
+571 SGDMALQRQYLE
-583 QIIQF
+583 QIVQY

>member
-1 MMRIEQE
+1 MRIEQE

-54 DKQICHCFGC
+54 EKQICHCFGC

-76 IKSVSFIDAVSELG
+76 IKDIPFVEAVKELG
-90 NRVGIHIEQE
+90 SRVDIHVESNE
-100 TTSHDTSEIVDDH
+100 PSSSEAIVDDH

-138 AALAYLKSRGFTD
+138 EALAYLKSRGFTD

-156 RKIGYSPNHAKFT
+156 RKIGYSPNHSKFT
-169 HDFLEKNGYEA
+169 HDFLEKNGYDA
-180 VLAYEAGLLSRNDET
+180 VLAFEAGLLSRNDET

-207 FPLQNFQG
+207 FPLLNFQG

-224 YTDQSPKYLNS
+224 YTDQTPKYLNS

-255 AIRQND
+255 FIRQND

-271 VIKASEANIKQVVA
+271 VIKADQADIKQVVA

-316 TEAALNVGK
+316 NEAALNVGK
-325 SLLTEGLNVFV
+325 ILLNEGINVYV
-336 VNLPKKMDPDDYI
+336 VHLPKKMDPDDYI
-349 TEYGEDAFKSFVDGQ
+349 TEYGNEAFKSFVDSQ
-364 KQSYVAFK
+364 KQSFVGFK

-379 NENNDLKHDQH
+379 NENNDLKHEQH
-390 LEELIQDLNLI
+390 LEELINDINLI
-401 RSEFLR
+401 RSDFLR
-407 KKVLQQIADL
+407 KKVLQQVADL

-422 NSLKNRLA
+422 NSLKNQLS
-430 PTIVQNSIDYNYNV
+430 PNIVQNTIDYDQYV
-444 PEIKEKKQDKVGRA
+444 PDFKEKKLDKVGRA
-458 EQAILKHFMNHKQ
+458 EQALIKHFMNQKQ

-506 FNISDFSSYIEEHQ
+506 FNISDFSSYIEDHNI
-520 VMETVMYLDSML
+520 METVMYLDSLL
-532 INDEPE
+532 INDDPE
-538 KDEMEDYIEV
+538 SEEIEDYINI
-548 ISPSVDQELTIEYLN
+548 ISPEEIKENTIEYLN
-563 EQLNRAMQ
+563 EQLNKAMQ
-571 MGDLALQRQYLE
+571 SGDMALQRQYLE
-583 QIIQF
+583 QIVQY

>member
-1 MMRIEQE
+1 MRIEQDL
-8 TINEIREK
+8 INEIREK

-76 IKSVSFIDAVSELG
+76 IKGISFVDAVRELG
-90 NRVGIHIEQE
+90 EKVDIHIEKQE
-100 TTSHDTSEIVDDH
+100 TAPTEGIVDDH

-122 MANNFHYILK
+122 MANNYHYILK

-138 AALAYLKSRGFTD
+138 AALNYLKSRGFTE

-156 RKIGYSPNHAKFT
+156 RKIGYAPNHSKFT
-169 HDFLEKNGYEA
+169 HDFLEKNGYNA

-207 FPLQNFQG
+207 FPLLNFQG

-255 AIRQND
+255 FIRQND

-271 VIKASEANIKQVVA
+271 VIKSFEADIKQVVA
-285 TMGTALSKEHIIMV
+285 TMGTALSREHVTMV

-316 TEAALNVGK
+316 KEAAINVGK
-325 SLLTEGLNVFV
+325 DLLNEGLNVFV
-336 VNLPKKMDPDDYI
+336 VNLPKTMDPDDYI
-349 TEYGEDAFKSFVDGQ
+349 TEYGSDAFKSFVEGQ

-379 NENNDLKHDQH
+379 NENNDLKHEQH
-390 LEELIQDLNLI
+390 IEELIHDINLI
-401 RSEFLR
+401 QSEFLR
-407 KKVLQQIADL
+407 KKVLQQVADL

-422 NSLKNRLA
+422 NSLKNRLS
-430 PTIVQNSIDYNYNV
+430 PNIVQNYTDYNNFV
-444 PEIKEKKQDKVGRA
+444 PEMKEKKLDKVGRA
-458 EQAILKHFMNHKQ
+458 EQALLKHFMNHKQ

-520 VMETVMYLDSML
+520 IIETVMYLDSLL

-538 KDEMEDYIEV
+538 TEEIEDYIRI
-548 ISPSVDQELTIEYLN
+548 ISPNEHKENSIEYLN
-563 EQLNRAMQ
+563 QQLNKAMQ
-571 MGDLALQRQYLE
+571 AGDIALQRQYLE
-583 QIIQF
+583 QIVQY

>member
-1 MMRIEQE
+1 MRIEQE
-8 TINEIREK
+8 LINEIREK

-76 IKSVSFIDAVSELG
+76 IKGISFVDAVRELG
-90 NRVGIHIEQE
+90 DKVDIHIEQQE
-100 TTSHDTSEIVDDH
+100 TAPTEGIVDDH

-122 MANNFHYILK
+122 MANNYHYILK

-138 AALAYLKSRGFTD
+138 AALNYLKSRGFTE

-156 RKIGYSPNHAKFT
+156 RKIGYAPNHSKFT
-169 HDFLEKNGYEA
+169 HDFLEKNGYDA

-207 FPLQNFQG
+207 FPLLNFQG

-244 KMLYNIDRARK
+244 KMLYNVDRARK
-255 AIRQND
+255 FIRQND

-271 VIKASEANIKQVVA
+271 VIKSFEADIKQVVA
-285 TMGTALSKEHIIMV
+285 TMGTALSREHVTMV

-316 TEAALNVGK
+316 KEAAINVGK
-325 SLLTEGLNVFV
+325 DLLNEGLNVFV
-336 VNLPKKMDPDDYI
+336 VNLPKTMDPDDYI
-349 TEYGEDAFKSFVDGQ
+349 TEYGSDAFKSFVEGQ
-364 KQSYVAFK
+364 KQSYVTFK

-379 NENNDLKHDQH
+379 NENNDLKHEQH
-390 LEELIQDLNLI
+390 IEELIHDINLI
-401 RSEFLR
+401 QSEFLR
-407 KKVLQQIADL
+407 KKVLQQVADL

-422 NSLKNRLA
+422 NSLKNRLS
-430 PTIVQNSIDYNYNV
+430 PNIVQNYTDYNNFV
-444 PEIKEKKQDKVGRA
+444 PEMKEKKLDKIGRA
-458 EQAILKHFMNHKQ
+458 EQALLKHFMNHKQ

-520 VMETVMYLDSML
+520 IIETVMYLDSLL

-538 KDEMEDYIEV
+538 TEEIEDYIRI
-548 ISPSVDQELTIEYLN
+548 ISPNEHKENSIEYLN
-563 EQLNRAMQ
+563 QQLNKAMQ
-571 MGDLALQRQYLE
+571 AGDIALQRQYLE
-583 QIIQF
+583 QIVQY

>member
-1 MMRIEQE
+1 MRIEQDL
-8 TINEIREK
+8 INEIREK

-76 IKSVSFIDAVSELG
+76 IKGISFVDAVRELG
-90 NRVGIHIEQE
+90 DKVDIHIEKQE
-100 TTSHDTSEIVDDH
+100 TASTEGIVDDH

-122 MANNFHYILK
+122 MANNYHYILK

-138 AALAYLKSRGFTD
+138 AALNYLKSRGFTE

-156 RKIGYSPNHAKFT
+156 RKIGYAPNYSKFT
-169 HDFLEKNGYEA
+169 HDFLEKNGYDA
-180 VLAYEAGLLSRNDET
+180 LLAYEAGLLSRNDET

-207 FPLQNFQG
+207 FPLLNFQG

-255 AIRQND
+255 FIRQND

-271 VIKASEANIKQVVA
+271 VIKSFEADIKQVVA
-285 TMGTALSKEHIIMV
+285 TMGTALSREHVTMV

-316 TEAALNVGK
+316 KEAAINVGK
-325 SLLTEGLNVFV
+325 DLLNEGLNVFV
-336 VNLPKKMDPDDYI
+336 VNLPKTMDPDDYI
-349 TEYGEDAFKSFVDGQ
+349 TEYGSDAFKSFVEGQ

-379 NENNDLKHDQH
+379 NENNDLKHEQH
-390 LEELIQDLNLI
+390 IEELIHDINLI
-401 RSEFLR
+401 QSEFLR
-407 KKVLQQIADL
+407 KKVLQQVADL

-422 NSLKNRLA
+422 NSLKNRLS
-430 PTIVQNSIDYNYNV
+430 PNIVQNYTDYNNFV
-444 PEIKEKKQDKVGRA
+444 PEMKEKKLDKVGRA
-458 EQAILKHFMNHKQ
+458 EQALLKHFMNHKQ

-520 VMETVMYLDSML
+520 IIETVMYLDSLL

-538 KDEMEDYIEV
+538 TEEIEDYIRI
-548 ISPSVDQELTIEYLN
+548 ISPNEHKENSIEYLN
-563 EQLNRAMQ
+563 QQLNKAMQ
-571 MGDLALQRQYLE
+571 AGDIALQRQYLE
-583 QIIQF
+583 QIVQY

>member
-1 MMRIEQE
+1 MRIEQE

-76 IKSVSFIDAVSELG
+76 IKDIPFVEAVKELG
-90 NRVGIHIEQE
+90 SRVDIHVESNE
-100 TTSHDTSEIVDDH
+100 PSSSEAIVDDH

-138 AALAYLKSRGFTD
+138 EALAYLKSRGFTD

-156 RKIGYSPNHAKFT
+156 RKIGYSPNHSKFT
-169 HDFLEKNGYEA
+169 HDFLKKNGYDA
-180 VLAYEAGLLSRNDET
+180 VLAFEAGLLSRNDET

-207 FPLQNFQG
+207 FPLLNFQG

-224 YTDQSPKYLNS
+224 YTDQTPKYLNS

-255 AIRQND
+255 FIRQND

-271 VIKASEANIKQVVA
+271 VIKADQADIKQVVA

-316 TEAALNVGK
+316 NEAALNVGK
-325 SLLTEGLNVFV
+325 ILLNEGINVYV
-336 VNLPKKMDPDDYI
+336 VHLPKKMDPDDYI
-349 TEYGEDAFKSFVDGQ
+349 TEYGNEAFKSFVDSQ
-364 KQSYVAFK
+364 KQSFVGFK

-379 NENNDLKHDQH
+379 NENNDLKHEQH
-390 LEELIQDLNLI
+390 LEELINDINLI
-401 RSEFLR
+401 RSDFLR
-407 KKVLQQIADL
+407 KKVLQQVADL

-422 NSLKNRLA
+422 NSLKNQLS
-430 PTIVQNSIDYNYNV
+430 PNIVQNTIDYDQYV
-444 PEIKEKKQDKVGRA
+444 PDFKEKKLDKVGRA
-458 EQAILKHFMNHKQ
+458 EQALIKHFMNQKQ

-506 FNISDFSSYIEEHQ
+506 FNISDFSSYIEDHNI
-520 VMETVMYLDSML
+520 METVMYLDSLL
-532 INDEPE
+532 INDDPE
-538 KDEMEDYIEV
+538 SEEIEDYINI
-548 ISPSVDQELTIEYLN
+548 ISPEEIKENTIEYLN
-563 EQLNRAMQ
+563 EQLNKAMQ
-571 MGDLALQRQYLE
+571 SGDMALQRQYLE
-583 QIIQF
+583 QIVQY

>member
-1 MMRIEQE
+1 MRIEQE
-8 TINEIREK
+8 LINEIREK

-76 IKSVSFIDAVSELG
+76 IKGISFVDAVRELG
-90 NRVGIHIEQE
+90 DKVDIHIEQQE
-100 TTSHDTSEIVDDH
+100 TAPTEGIVDDH

-122 MANNFHYILK
+122 MANNYHYILK

-138 AALAYLKSRGFTD
+138 AALNYLKSRGFTE

-156 RKIGYSPNHAKFT
+156 RKIGYAPNHSKFT
-169 HDFLEKNGYEA
+169 HDFLEKNGYDA

-207 FPLQNFQG
+207 FPLLNFQG

-255 AIRQND
+255 FIRQND

-271 VIKASEANIKQVVA
+271 VIKSFEADIKQVVA
-285 TMGTALSKEHIIMV
+285 TMGTALSREHVTMV

-316 TEAALNVGK
+316 KEAAINVGK
-325 SLLTEGLNVFV
+325 DLLNEGLNVFV
-336 VNLPKKMDPDDYI
+336 VNLPKTMDPDDYI
-349 TEYGEDAFKSFVDGQ
+349 TEYGSDAFKSFVEGQ
-364 KQSYVAFK
+364 KQSYVTFK

-379 NENNDLKHDQH
+379 NENNDLKHEQH
-390 LEELIQDLNLI
+390 IEELIHDINLI
-401 RSEFLR
+401 QSEFLR
-407 KKVLQQIADL
+407 KKVLQQVADL

-422 NSLKNRLA
+422 NGLKNRLS
-430 PTIVQNSIDYNYNV
+430 PNIVQNYTDYNNFV
-444 PEIKEKKQDKVGRA
+444 PEMKEKKLDKIGRA
-458 EQAILKHFMNHKQ
+458 EQALLKHFMNHKQ

-520 VMETVMYLDSML
+520 IIETVMYLDSLL

-538 KDEMEDYIEV
+538 TEEIEDYIRI
-548 ISPSVDQELTIEYLN
+548 ISPNEHKENSIEYLN
-563 EQLNRAMQ
+563 QQLNKAMQ
-571 MGDLALQRQYLE
+571 AGDIALQRQYLE
-583 QIIQF
+583 QIVQY

>member
-1 MMRIEQE
+1 MRIEQE

-76 IKSVSFIDAVSELG
+76 IKDIPFVEAVKELG
-90 NRVGIHIEQE
+90 SRVDIHVESNE
-100 TTSHDTSEIVDDH
+100 PSSSEAIVDDH

-138 AALAYLKSRGFTD
+138 EALAYLKPRGFTD

-156 RKIGYSPNHAKFT
+156 RKIGYSPNHSKFT
-169 HDFLEKNGYEA
+169 HDFLEKNGYDA
-180 VLAYEAGLLSRNDET
+180 VLAFEAGLLSRNDET

-207 FPLQNFQG
+207 FPLLNFQG

-224 YTDQSPKYLNS
+224 YTDQTPKYLNS

-255 AIRQND
+255 FIRQND

-271 VIKASEANIKQVVA
+271 VIKADQADIKQVVA

-316 TEAALNVGK
+316 NEAALNVGK
-325 SLLTEGLNVFV
+325 ILLNEGINVYV
-336 VNLPKKMDPDDYI
+336 VHLPKKMDPDDYI
-349 TEYGEDAFKSFVDGQ
+349 TEYGNEAFKSFVDSQ
-364 KQSYVAFK
+364 KQSFVGFK

-379 NENNDLKHDQH
+379 NENNDLKHEQH
-390 LEELIQDLNLI
+390 LEELINDINLI
-401 RSEFLR
+401 RSDFLR
-407 KKVLQQIADL
+407 KKVLQQVADL

-422 NSLKNRLA
+422 NSLKNQLS
-430 PTIVQNSIDYNYNV
+430 PNIVQNTIDYDQYV
-444 PEIKEKKQDKVGRA
+444 PDFKEKKLDKVGRA
-458 EQAILKHFMNHKQ
+458 EQALIKHFMNQKQ

-506 FNISDFSSYIEEHQ
+506 FNISDFSSYIEDHNI
-520 VMETVMYLDSML
+520 METVMYLDSLL
-532 INDEPE
+532 INDDPE
-538 KDEMEDYIEV
+538 SEEIEDYINI
-548 ISPSVDQELTIEYLN
+548 ISPEEIKENTIEYLN
-563 EQLNRAMQ
+563 EQLNKAMQ
-571 MGDLALQRQYLE
+571 SGDMALQRQYLE
-583 QIIQF
+583 QIVQY

>member
-1 MMRIEQE
+1 MRIEQE
-8 TINEIREK
+8 LINEIREK

-31 RGRNYIG
+31 RGRNHIG

-76 IKSVSFIDAVSELG
+76 IKGISFVDAVRELG
-90 NRVGIHIEQE
+90 DKVDIHIEQQE
-100 TTSHDTSEIVDDH
+100 TAPTEGIVDDH

-122 MANNFHYILK
+122 MANNYHYILK

-138 AALAYLKSRGFTD
+138 AALNYLKSRGFTE

-156 RKIGYSPNHAKFT
+156 RKIGYAPNHSKFT
-169 HDFLEKNGYEA
+169 HDFLEKNGYDA

-207 FPLQNFQG
+207 FPLLNFQG

-255 AIRQND
+255 FIRQND

-271 VIKASEANIKQVVA
+271 VIKSFEADIKQVVA
-285 TMGTALSKEHIIMV
+285 TMGTALSREHVTMV

-316 TEAALNVGK
+316 KEAAINVGK
-325 SLLTEGLNVFV
+325 DLLNEGLNVFV
-336 VNLPKKMDPDDYI
+336 VNLPKTMDPDDYI
-349 TEYGEDAFKSFVDGQ
+349 TEYGSDAFKSFVEGQ
-364 KQSYVAFK
+364 KQSYVTFK

-379 NENNDLKHDQH
+379 NENNDLKHEQH
-390 LEELIQDLNLI
+390 IEELIHDINLI
-401 RSEFLR
+401 QSEFLR
-407 KKVLQQIADL
+407 KKVLQQVADL

-422 NSLKNRLA
+422 NSLKNRLS
-430 PTIVQNSIDYNYNV
+430 PNIVQNYTDYNNFV
-444 PEIKEKKQDKVGRA
+444 PEMKEKKLDKIGRA
-458 EQAILKHFMNHKQ
+458 EQALLKHFMNHKQ

-520 VMETVMYLDSML
+520 IIETVMYLDSLL

-538 KDEMEDYIEV
+538 TEEIEDYIRI
-548 ISPSVDQELTIEYLN
+548 ISPNEHKENSIEYLN
-563 EQLNRAMQ
+563 QQLNKAMQ
-571 MGDLALQRQYLE
+571 AGDIALQRQYLE
-583 QIIQF
+583 QIVQY

>member
-1 MMRIEQE
+1 MRIEQE

-31 RGRNYIG
+31 KGRNYIG

-76 IKSVSFIDAVSELG
+76 IKDIPFVEAVKELG
-90 NRVGIHIEQE
+90 SRVDIHVESNE
-100 TTSHDTSEIVDDH
+100 PSSSEAIVDDH

-138 AALAYLKSRGFTD
+138 EALAYLKSRGFTD

-156 RKIGYSPNHAKFT
+156 RKIGYSPNHSKFT
-169 HDFLEKNGYEA
+169 HDFLEKNGYDA
-180 VLAYEAGLLSRNDET
+180 VLAFEAGLLSRNDET

-207 FPLQNFQG
+207 FPLLNFQG

-224 YTDQSPKYLNS
+224 YTDQTPKYLNS

-255 AIRQND
+255 FIRQND

-271 VIKASEANIKQVVA
+271 VIKADQAEIKQVVA

-316 TEAALNVGK
+316 NEAALNVGK
-325 SLLTEGLNVFV
+325 ILLNEGINVYV
-336 VNLPKKMDPDDYI
+336 VHLPKKMDPDDYI
-349 TEYGEDAFKSFVDGQ
+349 TEYGNEAFKSFVDSQ
-364 KQSYVAFK
+364 KQSFVGFK

-379 NENNDLKHDQH
+379 NENNDLKHEQH
-390 LEELIQDLNLI
+390 LEELINDINLI
-401 RSEFLR
+401 RSDFLR
-407 KKVLQQIADL
+407 KKVLQQVADL

-422 NSLKNRLA
+422 NSLKNQLS
-430 PTIVQNSIDYNYNV
+430 PNIVQNTIDYDQYV
-444 PEIKEKKQDKVGRA
+444 PDFKEKKLDKVGRA
-458 EQAILKHFMNHKQ
+458 EQALIKHFMNQKQ

-506 FNISDFSSYIEEHQ
+506 FNISDFSSYIEDHNI
-520 VMETVMYLDSML
+520 METVMYLDSLL
-532 INDEPE
+532 INDDPE
-538 KDEMEDYIEV
+538 SEEIEDYINI
-548 ISPSVDQELTIEYLN
+548 ISPEEIKENTIEYLN
-563 EQLNRAMQ
+563 EQLNKAMQ
-571 MGDLALQRQYLE
+571 SGDMALQRQYLE
-583 QIIQF
+583 QIVQY